1 MWCVARSKAPT
12 VVYTCSHAVMQQ
24 LWFIEIWLFM
34 EIRPGTFSTS
44 NLIFFFFFLQNFNHW
59 YVQGSISHIP
69 L

>member
-1 MWCVARSKAPT
+1 VGRSKAPT

-44 NLIFFFFFLQNFNHW
+44 DLIFIFSSTKFQLLVCAGL
-59 YVQGSISHIP
+59 Y
-69 L
+69 